1 MATEVES
8 TTENEGTTDNAR
20 RPTEEVLMDHLRL
33 RMDGDIE
40 TDLRRNYAEEA
51 VLLTGYGIFRGQNGI
66 RKSAEIL
73 NGLLSGARFMYR
85 TKLAYGSLAFLE
97 WTAESDTMRV
107 SDGADSY
114 LIVDGRIIAQ
124 TIHYSLT
131 SNNF

>member
-1 MATEVES
+1 MPTETETTQQPTETGKRSTEV
-8 TTENEGTTDNAR
+8 
-20 RPTEEVLMDHLRL
+20 VLMDHLRL

-40 TDLRRNYAEEA
+40 ADLRRNYAEEA
-51 VLLTGYGIFRGQNGI
+51 VLLTGYGIFRGHDGI
-66 RKSAEIL
+66 RKSAGIL
-73 NGLLSGARFMYR
+73 NDLLSGAKFMYR
-85 TKLAYGSLAFLE
+85 TRLAYGSLAFLE